1 MHALKYGAWPKLADA
16 MGERMS
22 RVNWPSD
29 VIQERAAVVPIPLAV
44 VRERERGFNQSGLLA
59 RAIARRWRVREWP
72 DVLVRSRA
80 TVTQT
85 RLTPEGRRRNVSGA
99 FAVPPHA
106 RRTLAGSHVIL
117 VDDVVTTG
125 ATAVECAT
133 ALLDGGAR
141 IISLVTFGRA
151 PALGDPE

>member
-1 MHALKYGAWPKLADA
+1 MHALKYGGWPKVADA
-16 MGERMS
+16 MGERMA
-22 RVNWPSD
+22 RLDWPLD
-29 VIQERAAVVPIPLAV
+29 VVEERAAVVPIPLAV
-44 VRERERGFNQSGLLA
+44 VRERERGFNQSALLA
-59 RAIARRWRVREWP
+59 RAIARKWRVREWP

-80 TVTQT
+80 TATQT

-99 FAVPPHA
+99 FGVPLHA
-106 RRTLAGSHVIL
+106 RRTLVGAHVIL

-125 ATAVECAT
+125 ATAVECAS

-141 IISLVTFGRA
+141 LISLVTFGRA

>member
-1 MHALKYGAWPKLADA
+1 MADA
-16 MGERMS
+16 MGDRMA
-22 RVNWPSD
+22 RLDWPPD
-29 VIQERAAVVPIPLAV
+29 VIHERAAVVPIPLAI
-44 VRERERGFNQSGLLA
+44 VRQRERGFNQSALLA
-59 RAIARRWRVREWP
+59 RAIARKWGVREWA

-80 TVTQT
+80 TTTQT

-99 FAVPPHA
+99 FRVAHGA
-106 RRTLAGSHVIL
+106 RRTIAGAHVIL

-125 ATAVECAT
+125 ATAVECAS

-151 PALGDPE
+151 RALGDPE

>member
-1 MHALKYGAWPKLADA
+1 MADA
-16 MGERMS
+16 MGERMA
-22 RVNWPSD
+22 RLDWPSD
-29 VIQERAAVVPIPLAV
+29 VVNERAAVVPIPLAV
-44 VRERERGFNQSGLLA
+44 VRQRERGFNQSGLLA
-59 RAIARRWRVREWP
+59 RAIARRWRVPEWP
-72 DVLVRSRA
+72 EVLVRARA
-80 TVTQT
+80 TATQT

-99 FAVPPHA
+99 FAVPPHTRSA
-106 RRTLAGSHVIL
+106 LVGAHVIL

-125 ATAVECAT
+125 ATAVECAS